1 MNLFGTSKELQ
12 LGPRNCGEPLAS
24 PVKKKKG
31 NSFIEEEEKLGCAVK
46 NKKSIGGNWL
56 RCYQA
61 RRNFSSSQG
70 SIIVSLPPRDAK
82 EVSTCEDLYWCCVV
96 HTWELPFW
104 PPNSVLVRFLFVNI
118 HKSFLSMW
126 SSLNIHSHLQ
136 ERDLKGDQKLWCA
149 GRS

>member
-1 MNLFGTSKELQ
+1 MNLLGARKEQQ
-12 LGPRNCGEPLAS
+12 LGTHSCGDPPAS
-24 PVKKKKG
+24 PVKKKRG
-31 NSFIEEEEKLGCAVK
+31 NSFTEEEEKLGCAVK
-46 NKKSIGGNWL
+46 SKKSIGGDWL

-61 RRNFSSSQG
+61 RRNFSSCQG

-82 EVSTCEDLYWCCVV
+82 EVSTCGALYWCCVV

-118 HKSFLSMW
+118 HKSSLSMW
-126 SSLNIHSHLQ
+126 TSLNIHSHLQ
-136 ERDLKGDQKLWCA
+136 ERDLKDDQKLWRA